1 MYIKCIICTTD
12 IGKPHSAHEVKDTH
26 DRKVGR
32 GWLTSRVIAL
42 VTHIIVHLKSAQ
54 YTVQN
59 SEHNCTQNG
68 AHNVVQNIA
77 QNCSYKC
84 TW

>member
-26 DRKVGR
+26 DRKVDR

-42 VTHIIVHLKSAQ
+42 VSHKIVHKKSAQ
-54 YTVQN
+54 DSVQN
-59 SEHNCTQNG
+59 SEHDCIKNG
-68 AHNVVQNIA
+68 AHNSVQNIA
-77 QNCSYKC
+77 QNCSEKC
-84 TW
+84 TQ